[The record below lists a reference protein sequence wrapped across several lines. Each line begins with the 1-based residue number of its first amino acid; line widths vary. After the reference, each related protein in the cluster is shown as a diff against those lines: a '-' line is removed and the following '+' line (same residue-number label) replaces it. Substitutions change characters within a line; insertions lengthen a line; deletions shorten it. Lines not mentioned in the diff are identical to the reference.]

1 MRLHHFALPLLLLG
15 ARQQAADSTAVLR
28 AHVARAIPLHAGES
42 LIPIAVTIESSLRCF
57 GQVCPPV
64 PLPPELVAYIR
75 DTARIRMGPLDSVR
89 VCRATVPISCTVP
102 PSRAVLQLYKPI
114 INGDSAH
121 VMHSWYDPEGSP
133 TMSRRSLSSHG
144 EEDVYARVG
153 TVWRFVR
160 VVNTW
165 TN

>member
-1 MRLHHFALPLLLLG
+1 MRVHHFALAVLLLTTG
-15 ARQQAADSTAVLR
+15 QQADDSTSVLR

-42 LIPIAVTIESSLRCF
+42 LIPLAVTIESSLRCF

-64 PLPPELVAYIR
+64 PLPVELSTYIR
-75 DTARIRMGPLDSVR
+75 DTARIRIGPLDSVR
-89 VCRATVPISCTVP
+89 VGRATVPISCTVP

-121 VMHSWYDPEGSP
+121 VMHTWYDPEGSP

-144 EEDVYARVG
+144 EEDVYARAG
-153 TVWRFVR
+153 TEWRFVR

>member
-1 MRLHHFALPLLLLG
+1 MRLYRFALAALLLAAG
-15 ARQQAADSTAVLR
+15 QQADDSTAVLR
-28 AHVARAIPLHAGES
+28 AHVARAIAVHAGES
-42 LIPIAVTIESSLRCF
+42 LIPIAVTVESSLRCF

-64 PLPPELVAYIR
+64 PLPAGLASYIR
-75 DTARIRMGPLDSVR
+75 DTARVRITALDSVR
-89 VCRATVPISCTVP
+89 VCRSTTPITCTVP
-102 PSRAVLQLYKPI
+102 PSRTVIQLYKPI

-121 VMHSWYDPEGSP
+121 VMHTWYDPEG
-133 TMSRRSLSSHG
+133 TVGRSLSSHG

-153 TVWRFVR
+153 AGWRFVR

>member
-1 MRLHHFALPLLLLG
+1 MRLYHLALAALALTAG
-15 ARQQAADSTAVLR
+15 QQANDSTTVLR

-42 LIPIAVTIESSLRCF
+42 LVPIAVTVESTLRCF

-64 PLPPELVAYIR
+64 PLPAELFNYIR
-75 DTARIRMGPLDSVR
+75 DTARVRISPLDSVR
-89 VCRATVPISCTVP
+89 VCRSSAPIACTIP
-102 PSRAVLQLYKPI
+102 PSRTVLQLYKPI

-121 VMHSWYDPEGSP
+121 VMHTWYDPEGSP
-133 TMSRRSLSSHG
+133 GTGGSLSSHG

-153 TVWRFVR
+153 VGWRFVR